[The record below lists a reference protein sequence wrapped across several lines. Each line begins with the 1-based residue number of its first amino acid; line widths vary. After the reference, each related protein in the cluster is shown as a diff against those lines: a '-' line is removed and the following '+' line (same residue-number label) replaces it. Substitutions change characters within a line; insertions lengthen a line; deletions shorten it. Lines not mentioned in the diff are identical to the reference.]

1 MHVLSGAVGPLCR
14 AALADSSRAGGGT
27 EGETRRPPT
36 RRERGLACSALHPSP
51 VCPPARTDTP
61 PPNRAPSRHR
71 ELEGA
76 PAHWTRAPLPAPCP
90 PATEPAHRFPR
101 PAPPRRARSRRPWRV
116 SPRSLGAWRI
126 TSAPRP
132 MRRETFQPW
141 RERARTR
148 TRWAR
153 RGRARCATPFEHL
166 HCNAESA
173 TGRCAAR
180 ARGQGLKDPPCS
192 MN

>member
-1 MHVLSGAVGPLCR
+1 VLSGAVGPLCR

-116 SPRSLGAWRI
+116 SLRSLGAWRI

-132 MRRETFQPW
+132 MRRETLQPW
-141 RERARTR
+141 RERARTHTALDSAGPGALR
-148 TRWAR
+148 HAVCAPALLYWVRD
-153 RGRARCATPFEHL
+153 GEMCCSRAR
-166 HCNAESA
+166 AE
-173 TGRCAAR
+173 TQGPRHAR
-180 ARGQGLKDPPCS
+180 
-192 MN
+192 